1 LFKITIFAYSIIPYA
16 IIGFIYVTNWTFH
29 AKNLCDRLFFSF
41 AVRCDNSQINIFLCK
56 SFLSVSVVISV
67 RSVKEMISEI
77 RKIHAIIK
85 EMQGKP
91 MSREQLKFQDVLRA
105 KVKAKEITVEEAH
118 KIWNEKYG
126 VRGD

>member
-1 LFKITIFAYSIIPYA
+1 
-16 IIGFIYVTNWTFH
+16 
-29 AKNLCDRLFFSF
+29 
-41 AVRCDNSQINIFLCK
+41 
-56 SFLSVSVVISV
+56 
-67 RSVKEMISEI
+67 MISEI